1 MLILLYPKQQIRA
14 QILRSRFF
22 ASDIKSYNAT
32 LLARLAVI
40 TLVRYQIPF
49 RVMTAIRIRRYTKT
63 YEQLLLSPLCSVLI
77 GLLVPVVMPAVF
89 YWGPNVLS
97 NPACG
102 QARAMVAASVAPM
115 VSRFGAGLA
124 LSSYPGCQ
132 RIGRLFP

>member
-77 GLLVPVVMPAVF
+77 GLLVTVVMPAVF
-89 YWGPNVLS
+89 YWGPHVLS
-97 NPACG
+97 NPDRG
-102 QARAMVAASVAPM
+102 QAWARVAASVALL
-115 VSRFGAGLA
+115 VSSLWAWRV
-124 LSSYPGCQ
+124 LSSDRKSTRVNSGP
-132 RIGRLFP
+132 